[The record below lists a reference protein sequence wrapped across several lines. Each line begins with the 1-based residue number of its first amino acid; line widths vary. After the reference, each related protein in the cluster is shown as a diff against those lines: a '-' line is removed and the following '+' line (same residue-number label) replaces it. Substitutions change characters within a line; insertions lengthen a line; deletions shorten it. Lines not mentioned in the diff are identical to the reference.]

1 MPDKTAAVRKITRGF
16 QVTLPR
22 SFRERYGL
30 QIGDVVEMVERN
42 GVLSVQPVE
51 LRRKHLQTAL
61 EDVFQ
66 QADEGDASVSVT
78 SEEEAM
84 ALAEQEIKR
93 QYLSKSLYGAEVA
106 TTVTPIER
114 NRARILIKLASTWE
128 GIRAAE
134 ELLGAL
140 GADED
145 EGEAVGKLLEAVL
158 DRDAG
163 HGFSVELRPCEPLD
177 EHARP
182 AHRCTEGG
190 SWP

>member
-51 LRRKHLQTAL
+51 LRRKHLQAAL

-66 QADEGDASVSVT
+66 QADAQGDASVSVN

-84 ALAEQEIKR
+84 ALAEQEIKQSR
-93 QYLSKSLYGAEVA
+93 KEKSQ
-106 TTVTPIER
+106 
-114 NRARILIKLASTWE
+114 S
-128 GIRAAE
+128 
-134 ELLGAL
+134 
-140 GADED
+140 
-145 EGEAVGKLLEAVL
+145 
-158 DRDAG
+158 
-163 HGFSVELRPCEPLD
+163 
-177 EHARP
+177 
-182 AHRCTEGG
+182 
-190 SWP
+190 